1 MNVAIFG
8 GTGFVGG
15 YLVDALMAAG
25 HAVFALVR
33 SGSEPKLRAKGLCRV
48 TNGDLSNEDAI
59 AATLAHCDAVIYNV
73 GLLREYP
80 SQGITFEEAHYEGVR
95 RVIDAAKGAG
105 IKRFILMSANGVESA
120 STPYQDTKLRA
131 EQLLEGSGLDI
142 TIFRPSVIFGDP
154 RGTMEIATQLH
165 EDLVRPP
172 VPAPGFHT
180 GLSAASGPV
189 LMSPVHVEDVAAAFV
204 AALQDPASFG
214 KTIRLGGPEQL
225 SWTDMVKRVA
235 AAVGKDKVVLPVPIG
250 LMKLGARLLD
260 WVPAFPVTRD
270 QLTMLAEGNVAPP
283 DHLQQMLGRRLR
295 TFTDDN
301 LGYLRKPR

>member
-1 MNVAIFG
+1 MNVGIFG

-33 SGSEPKLRAKGLCRV
+33 SGSEAKLRAPGLCRV
-48 TNGDLSNEDAI
+48 TEGDLSDEEAI
-59 AATLAHCDAVIYNV
+59 DATLGHCHAVIYNV

-80 SQGITFEEAHYEGVR
+80 AQGITFEEAHYEGVR
-95 RVIDAAKGAG
+95 RVIEAARSAG

-120 STPYQDTKLRA
+120 STPYQDTKFRA
-131 EQLLEGSGLDI
+131 ERLLEASGLDT

-154 RGTMEIATQLH
+154 RGTMEIATQLY

-180 GLSAASGPV
+180 GLSPTSGAV

-204 AALQDPASFG
+204 SALEDPATYG
-214 KTIRLGGPEQL
+214 KTITLGGPEQL
-225 SWTDMVKRVA
+225 SWTEMVKRVA
-235 AAVGKDKVVLPVPIG
+235 AASGKNKTVLPVPIG

-270 QLTMLAEGNVAPP
+270 QLTMLAQGNTAPP
-283 DHLQQMLGRRLR
+283 GELQTLLGKTPRA
-295 TFTDDN
+295 FNAEN
-301 LGYLRKPR
+301 LDYLKQAQ